1 MYDAFQKIAM
11 QDAMQDFTNAYE
23 AIYGAATQ
31 AIAMFFADYKI
42 ELYGRF
48 INARHNKHIEEFIN
62 FGH

>member
-1 MYDAFQKIAM
+1 MYDAFQKI
-11 QDAMQDFTNAYE
+11 AMQDFTNAYE

>member
-1 MYDAFQKIAM
+1 MYDAFQKI
-11 QDAMQDFTNAYE
+11 AMQDFTNAYE

-48 INARHNKHIEEFIN
+48 INARHNKHI
-62 FGH
+62 